1 MCMLQHVEEC
11 VATLKKPHIAE
22 VLSTVSR
29 FKIQHLEGCVG
40 PGVSFRG
47 LPPARAS
54 DRKRTSKSSCSRPFS
69 EGLLLRLL
77 ELCNTSLHGI
87 AHSLKWKSTYV
98 NIDFVQREA
107 SMSLTKAML
116 HLWVENTILI
126 VFFVYMFRARWPE

>member
-1 MCMLQHVEEC
+1 MLQHVEEC

-29 FKIQHLEGCVG
+29 FKIQYLEGCVG

-98 NIDFVQREA
+98 NIDFGQCKA
-107 SMSLTKAML
+107 SISLTKAML
-116 HLWVENTILI
+116 HL
-126 VFFVYMFRARWPE
+126 